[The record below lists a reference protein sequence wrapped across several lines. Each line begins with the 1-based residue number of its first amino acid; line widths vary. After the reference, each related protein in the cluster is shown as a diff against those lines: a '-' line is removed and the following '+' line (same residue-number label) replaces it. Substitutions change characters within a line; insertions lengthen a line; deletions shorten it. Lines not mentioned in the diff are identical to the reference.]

1 MNSFYGLC
9 PYFASNNKR
18 KVLYEQQKYKQL
30 SDSELISVIRNNF
43 ESHLLAELYNRYS
56 HLVYGVGLKILGN
69 KQDSEDMTMNL
80 FISLVEKIKRQEIQH
95 FKSWLYRV
103 TLNEC
108 YMRLRKTKNI
118 QESEID
124 EVHLQVM
131 ENEHNDI
138 ANLDCFDFN
147 IETGMNQLKP
157 EHRTVIQLFYKEEK
171 SYFQISESVGWDV
184 KTVKSY
190 IQNAKRNLKI
200 ILEKLCDEK

>member
-1 MNSFYGLC
+1 MQG
-9 PYFASNNKR
+9 
-18 KVLYEQQKYKQL
+18 QQKYKQL
-30 SDSELISVIRNNF
+30 SDSELISVIQNNF
-43 ESHLLAELYNRYS
+43 ESNLLGELYYRYS

-69 KQDSEDMTMNL
+69 KQDSEDLTMNL
-80 FISLVEKIKRQEIQH
+80 FLTLVEKIQKQEIQH

-124 EVHLQVM
+124 EAHLHVM
-131 ENEHNDI
+131 EHEESNS

-147 IETGMNQLKP
+147 MENGMNQLKS
-157 EHRTVIQLFYKEEK
+157 EHRIAIQLFYKEEK
-171 SYFQISESVGWDV
+171 SYVEISESVGWDM

-200 ILEKLCDEK
+200 ILQKLCDGK